1 MKDILT
7 FFRNR
12 LFEQRNPKY
21 NKRKLL
27 AFSIP
32 GWFSRVECRY
42 LFELTILTRGPI
54 LEIGHFLGRSTA
66 CIAEALKQSSDLR
79 KFVSYDLGFI
89 SKQEFTKFFNNVH
102 NHNVPVPKLARQIY
116 NQNTTSTELA
126 KKNLANLGLMDYV
139 ELISGNFIEIDSG
152 KYDFIFCDAM
162 HEDNEIRLN
171 LPQII
176 NRSEEN
182 CIWAFHDMSD
192 LNIDIILDYSKAL
205 YINRVNRLGIF
216 QYSNKQ

>member
-7 FFRNR
+7 YIRNR
-12 LFEQRNPKY
+12 LFEERNSKY
-21 NKRKLL
+21 TKKELL

-42 LFELTILTRGPI
+42 LFELTFLTRGPI

-66 CIAEALKQSSDLR
+66 CIAESLKQSGDLR

-89 SKQEFTKFFNNVH
+89 SKQEFTKFFNKVH
-102 NHNVPVPKLARQIY
+102 NQNVPVPKLARKIY
-116 NQNTTSTELA
+116 NQKTTSTELA
-126 KKNLANLGLMDYV
+126 KKNLGNLGLMDYV

-152 KYDFIFCDAM
+152 KYGFIFCDAM
-162 HEDNEIRLN
+162 HEPNEIRLN

-192 LNIDIILDYSKAL
+192 TNIDIILDYSKAL
-205 YINRVNRLGIF
+205 FINRENRLGIF
-216 QYSNKQ
+216 KYVNK